1 MLAHSSQTCQGTN
14 PLPREKAARMLALR
28 GEDCSQLD

>member
-1 MLAHSSQTCQGTN
+1 VAPQGHRTN